1 MNFLSVRNTIDII
14 FGPMFSGKTS
24 ELVNRLNIFTVAGY
38 KVLYINSSFD
48 TRGETFSTHN
58 SSITNMHTD
67 IKQIKTTKLMNL
79 LDVNTYDIIG
89 IDEAQ
94 FFEDLTDFSLMVCE
108 VLKKKV
114 IVSGL
119 NGDFNRQSFGKIL
132 ELIPYCDTVTKLYPF
147 CALCRDIRGEM
158 NPALFSKRLT
168 KEQEKIVIG
177 KEEKYLPVCRECYL
191 E

>member
-24 ELVNRLNIFTVAGY
+24 ELVNRLNIFAVAGY

-58 SSITNMHTD
+58 SSITNMYTD

-191 E
+191 N

>member
-67 IKQIKTTKLMNL
+67 IKQIKTKTREL
-79 LDVNTYDIIG
+79 LEG
-89 IDEAQ
+89 LQLQREAKT
-94 FFEDLTDFSLMVCE
+94 LV
-108 VLKKKV
+108 
-114 IVSGL
+114 
-119 NGDFNRQSFGKIL
+119 R
-132 ELIPYCDTVTKLYPF
+132 ELP
-147 CALCRDIRGEM
+147 
-158 NPALFSKRLT
+158 
-168 KEQEKIVIG
+168 
-177 KEEKYLPVCRECYL
+177 
-191 E
+191 